1 MMSGG
6 LISFFGVQ
14 LQKIMG
20 SGQLLPDEIIFRLL
34 SKRLETGVSEGE
46 TGFILDG
53 FPRTV
58 HQAVSTMLSILISL
72 ACHVPI

>member
-58 HQAVSTMLSILISL
+58 HQAVSTMLSHWQVIFLSS
-72 ACHVPI
+72 